1 MRGNAWGDA
10 VNGLMQLLRNLGPA
24 RLAMLGVT
32 AAALIGFF
40 IFIGMKVTQPKMSLL
55 YGSLDLTD
63 SAAIVARLE
72 QQKIPYQIAANGAQ
86 ILVPEDR
93 VLRTRMSLAES
104 GMPSGGGTSG
114 YELFD
119 KANALSATNFMQ
131 NLNHLRALEGEL
143 ARTIRSIDQ
152 VASARVHLVLPR
164 REVFSRE
171 QREPSA
177 SIVIKTRG
185 GRIDQPQ
192 VRAIQNLVAA
202 AVPDLKPT
210 RIAIVDDRG
219 NLLAGTSNEEADPMA
234 ATATKMVEMR
244 RQAEDRLRKAIEAL
258 LERSVGVGNVRA
270 EVAVDMDFDRVTT
283 NEESFNPDQQV
294 VRSTQTVNEQNQSQ
308 EGQQNVTVQ
317 NNLPEAQGQGAN
329 QATSRGQRTEETI
342 NYEISKTIRTQVR
355 EGGVV
360 KRVNAAVL
368 VNQITTV
375 DGEGKRG
382 YQPRS
387 PEELQQINNLVRRA
401 IGFDQARGDNVEVV
415 SMRFA
420 EPGDIPEEVDPDS
433 VPLFL
438 GLNKRDLFRI
448 GEIAG
453 YLLAALLAL
462 LLVVRPIVRRII
474 EASQNPDDVPPGMLT
489 PSMPGVPL
497 VVGSAPIAELPAAPD
512 GMAPMAT
519 PGIESMIDIARIEGQ
534 VKASSLKK
542 IGEIVDKHPE
552 EAISIIRN
560 WLYQTT

>member
-10 VNGLMQLLRNLGPA
+10 VNGLMQMLRNLGAA
-24 RLAMLGVT
+24 RLAILGVT

-40 IFIGMKVTQPKMSLL
+40 LFIGMKVTQPRMALL
-55 YGSLDLTD
+55 YGNLDLQD
-63 SAAIVARLE
+63 SASIVARLE

-86 ILVPEDR
+86 VLVPEDR
-93 VLRTRMSLAES
+93 VLRLRMQMAEA
-104 GMPSGGGTSG
+104 GVPSGGSVG

-131 NLNHLRALEGEL
+131 NLNHLRAMEGEL
-143 ARTIRSIDQ
+143 ARTIRAIDQ
-152 VASARVHLVLPR
+152 VQSARVHLVLPK

-192 VRAIQNLVAA
+192 VRAIQNLVAG
-202 AVPDLKPT
+202 AVPDLKAS
-210 RIAIVDDRG
+210 RVAIIDDRG
-219 NLLAGTSNEEADPMA
+219 NLLAGTSEESADPVA
-234 ATATKMVEMR
+234 AGATKMVEVR
-244 RQAEDRLRKAIEAL
+244 RQAEDRLRKSIEAL
-258 LERSVGVGNVRA
+258 LERSVGIGNVRA
-270 EVAVDMDFDRVTT
+270 EVSVDMDFDRITT
-283 NEESFNPDQQV
+283 NQELFDPEQQV
-294 VRSTQTVNEQNQSQ
+294 VRSTQTISEQNQSQ
-308 EGQQNVTVQ
+308 EGQQAVTVQ
-317 NNLPEAQGQGAN
+317 NNLPEAQAQGAN
-329 QATSRGQRTEETI
+329 QATQRGQRNEELV

-355 EGGVV
+355 EGGVMRKV
-360 KRVNAAVL
+360 SAAVL
-368 VNQITTV
+368 VNHIVLV
-375 DGEGKRG
+375 DGEGKRA

-387 PEELQQINNLVRRA
+387 PEELQQLTALVRNA
-401 IGFDQARGDNVEVV
+401 IGFDQGRGDNVEVV

-420 EPGDIPEEVDPDS
+420 EPGDIPEELDPDLQ
-433 VPLFL
+433 PIFM

-489 PSMPGVPL
+489 PSMPGVPS

-512 GMAPMAT
+512 GMSPMAT

-560 WLYQTT
+560 WLYQAA

>member
-1 MRGNAWGDA
+1 M
-10 VNGLMQLLRNLGPA
+10 NGLMQMLRNLGAA
-24 RLAMLGVT
+24 RLAILGVT

-40 IFIGMKVTQPKMSLL
+40 LFIGMKVTQPRMALL
-55 YGSLDLTD
+55 YGNLDLQD
-63 SAAIVARLE
+63 SASIVARLE

-86 ILVPEDR
+86 VLVPEDR
-93 VLRTRMSLAES
+93 VLRLRMQMAEA
-104 GMPSGGGTSG
+104 GVPSGGSVG

-131 NLNHLRALEGEL
+131 NLNHLRAMEGEL
-143 ARTIRSIDQ
+143 ARTIRAIDQ
-152 VASARVHLVLPR
+152 VQSARVHLVLPK

-192 VRAIQNLVAA
+192 VRAIQNLVAG
-202 AVPDLKPT
+202 AVPDLKAS
-210 RIAIVDDRG
+210 RVAIIDDRG
-219 NLLAGTSNEEADPMA
+219 NLLAGTSEESADPVA
-234 ATATKMVEMR
+234 AGATKMVEVR
-244 RQAEDRLRKAIEAL
+244 RQAEDRLRKSIEAL
-258 LERSVGVGNVRA
+258 LERSVGIGNVRA
-270 EVAVDMDFDRVTT
+270 EVSVDMDFDRITT
-283 NEESFNPDQQV
+283 NQELFDPEQQV
-294 VRSTQTVNEQNQSQ
+294 VRSTQTISEQNQSQ
-308 EGQQNVTVQ
+308 EGQQAVTVQ
-317 NNLPEAQGQGAN
+317 NNLPEAQAQGAN
-329 QATSRGQRTEETI
+329 QATQRGQRNEELV

-355 EGGVV
+355 EGGVMRKV
-360 KRVNAAVL
+360 SAAVL
-368 VNQITTV
+368 VNHIVLV
-375 DGEGKRG
+375 DGEGKRA

-387 PEELQQINNLVRRA
+387 PEELQQLTALVRNA
-401 IGFDQARGDNVEVV
+401 IGFDQGRGDNVEVV

-420 EPGDIPEEVDPDS
+420 EPGDIPEELDPDLQ
-433 VPLFL
+433 PIFM

-489 PSMPGVPL
+489 PSMPGVPS

-512 GMAPMAT
+512 GMSPMAT

-560 WLYQTT
+560 WLYQAA

>member
-1 MRGNAWGDA
+1 
-10 VNGLMQLLRNLGPA
+10 MQMLRNLGAA
-24 RLAMLGVT
+24 RLAILGVT

-40 IFIGMKVTQPKMSLL
+40 LFIGMKVTQPRMALL
-55 YGSLDLTD
+55 YGNLDLQD
-63 SAAIVARLE
+63 SANIVARLE
-72 QQKIPYQIAANGAQ
+72 QQKVPYQIAANGAQ
-86 ILVPEDR
+86 VLVPEDR
-93 VLRTRMSLAES
+93 VLRLRMQMAEA
-104 GMPSGGGTSG
+104 GVPSGGSIG

-131 NLNHLRALEGEL
+131 NLNHLRAMEGEL
-143 ARTIRSIDQ
+143 ARTIRAIDQ
-152 VASARVHLVLPR
+152 VQSARVHLVLPK

-185 GRIDQPQ
+185 GRLDQPQ
-192 VRAIQNLVAA
+192 VRAIQNLVAG
-202 AVPDLKPT
+202 AVPDLKAS
-210 RIAIVDDRG
+210 RVAIIDDRG
-219 NLLAGTSNEEADPMA
+219 NLLAGANSEETTDPVA
-234 ATATKMVEMR
+234 AGASKMVEVR
-244 RQAEDRLRKAIEAL
+244 RQAEDRLRKAIETL
-258 LERSVGVGNVRA
+258 LERSVGIGNVRA
-270 EVAVDMDFDRVTT
+270 EVSVDMDFDRVTT
-283 NEESFNPDQQV
+283 NQELFDPEQQV
-294 VRSTQTVNEQNQSQ
+294 VRSTQTISEQNQSQ
-308 EGQQNVTVQ
+308 EGQQAVTVQ
-317 NNLPEAQGQGAN
+317 NNLPEAQAQGAN
-329 QATSRGQRTEETI
+329 QATQRGQRNEELI

-355 EGGVV
+355 EGGVMKKV
-360 KRVNAAVL
+360 SAAVL
-368 VNQITTV
+368 VNNIVLV
-375 DGEGKRG
+375 DGEGRRS

-387 PEELQQINNLVRRA
+387 PEELQQLTALVRNA
-401 IGFDQARGDNVEVV
+401 IGFDQGRGDTVEVV

-420 EPGDIPEEVDPDS
+420 EPGDVPEEVDPDLQ
-433 VPLFL
+433 PIFM

-489 PSMPGVPL
+489 PSMPGVPS

-512 GMAPMAT
+512 GMSPMAT

-560 WLYQTT
+560 WLYQAA

>member
-1 MRGNAWGDA
+1 
-10 VNGLMQLLRNLGPA
+10 MQMLRNLGAA
-24 RLAMLGVT
+24 RLAILGVT

-40 IFIGMKVTQPKMSLL
+40 LFIGMKVTQPRMALL
-55 YGSLDLTD
+55 YGNLDLQD
-63 SAAIVARLE
+63 SASIVARLE
-72 QQKIPYQIAANGAQ
+72 QQKVPYQIAANGAQ
-86 ILVPEDR
+86 VLVPEDR
-93 VLRTRMSLAES
+93 VLRLRMQMAEA
-104 GMPSGGGTSG
+104 GVPAGGSIG

-119 KANALSATNFMQ
+119 KTNALSATNFMQ
-131 NLNHLRALEGEL
+131 NLNHLRAMEGEL
-143 ARTIRSIDQ
+143 ARTIRAIDQ
-152 VASARVHLVLPR
+152 VQSARVHLVLPK

-185 GRIDQPQ
+185 GRLDQPQ
-192 VRAIQNLVAA
+192 VRAIQNLVAG
-202 AVPDLKPT
+202 AVPDLKAS
-210 RIAIVDDRG
+210 RVAIIDDRG
-219 NLLAGTSNEEADPMA
+219 NLLAGANAEESNDPVA
-234 ATATKMVEMR
+234 AGASKMVEVR
-244 RQAEDRLRKAIEAL
+244 RQAEDRLRKAIETL
-258 LERSVGVGNVRA
+258 LERSVGIGNVRA
-270 EVAVDMDFDRVTT
+270 EVSVDMDFDRITT
-283 NEESFNPDQQV
+283 NQELFDPEQQV
-294 VRSTQTVNEQNQSQ
+294 VRSTQTISEQNQSQ
-308 EGQQNVTVQ
+308 EGQQAVTVQ
-317 NNLPEAQGQGAN
+317 NNLPEAQAQGAN
-329 QATSRGQRTEETI
+329 QATQRGQRSEELI

-355 EGGVV
+355 EGGVMKKV
-360 KRVNAAVL
+360 SAAVL
-368 VNQITTV
+368 VNNIVLV
-375 DGEGKRG
+375 DGEGKRS

-387 PEELQQINNLVRRA
+387 PEELQQLTALVRNA
-401 IGFDQARGDNVEVV
+401 IGFDQGRGDTVEVV

-420 EPGDIPEEVDPDS
+420 EPGDIPEEVDPDLQ
-433 VPLFL
+433 PIFM

-489 PSMPGVPL
+489 PSMPGVPS

-512 GMAPMAT
+512 GMSPMAT

-560 WLYQTT
+560 WLYQAA

>member
-1 MRGNAWGDA
+1 
-10 VNGLMQLLRNLGPA
+10 MQMLRNLGAA
-24 RLAMLGVT
+24 RLAILGVT

-40 IFIGMKVTQPKMSLL
+40 LFIGMKVTQPRMALL
-55 YGSLDLTD
+55 YGNLDLQD
-63 SAAIVARLE
+63 SASIVARLE

-86 ILVPEDR
+86 VLVPEDR
-93 VLRTRMSLAES
+93 VLRLRMQMAEA
-104 GMPSGGGTSG
+104 GVPSGGSVG

-131 NLNHLRALEGEL
+131 NLNHLRAMEGEL
-143 ARTIRSIDQ
+143 ARTIRAIDQ
-152 VASARVHLVLPR
+152 VQSARVHLVLPK

-192 VRAIQNLVAA
+192 VRAIQNLVAG
-202 AVPDLKPT
+202 AVPDLKAS
-210 RIAIVDDRG
+210 RVAIIDDRG
-219 NLLAGTSNEEADPMA
+219 NLLAGTSEESADPVA
-234 ATATKMVEMR
+234 AGATKMVEVR
-244 RQAEDRLRKAIEAL
+244 RQAEDRLRKSIEAL
-258 LERSVGVGNVRA
+258 LERSVGIGNVRA
-270 EVAVDMDFDRVTT
+270 EVSVDMDFDRITT
-283 NEESFNPDQQV
+283 NQELFDPEQQV
-294 VRSTQTVNEQNQSQ
+294 VRSTQTISEQNQSQ
-308 EGQQNVTVQ
+308 EGQQAVTVQ
-317 NNLPEAQGQGAN
+317 NNLPEAQAQGAN
-329 QATSRGQRTEETI
+329 QATQRGQRNEELV

-355 EGGVV
+355 EGGVMRKV
-360 KRVNAAVL
+360 SAAVL
-368 VNQITTV
+368 VNHIVLV
-375 DGEGKRG
+375 DGEGKRA

-387 PEELQQINNLVRRA
+387 PEELQQLTALVRNA
-401 IGFDQARGDNVEVV
+401 IGFDQGRGDNVEVV

-420 EPGDIPEEVDPDS
+420 EPGDIPEELDPDLQ
-433 VPLFL
+433 PIFM

-489 PSMPGVPL
+489 PSMPGVPS

-512 GMAPMAT
+512 GMSPMAT

-560 WLYQTT
+560 WLYQAA